1 MQETTILW
9 ADDEI
14 DLLKPHVLFLSEKG
28 YKVTTVTN
36 GNDAVELFRNN
47 YFDLVFLDE
56 NMPGLTGLETLAEIK
71 NINADV
77 PIVLITKNEEE
88 YLMEDAIGSKI
99 DDYLIKPVNPRQIL
113 LTIKRLTENKKL
125 VGQKTTMAYQQD
137 FRNLGMILNDNLNH
151 QEWVDV
157 YKKIVYWELE
167 LEKLE
172 DAGMHEILTMQK
184 AEANIQFC
192 KFVEKNYLD
201 WLKEPSTS
209 PTLSPQL
216 FKKKVFPQLEEKN
229 SVFFILIDNL
239 RYDQYR
245 MIHPIIA
252 EYFRLEE
259 EDTYYSI
266 LPTATQYAR
275 NSIFAGLM
283 PLDMEKRFPGMW
295 QNDEDE
301 GGKNLHEE
309 DFLADHLKR
318 ILRRDAKFS
327 YHKILNIDE
336 GRALN
341 ESVNNLMNNELNVVV
356 YNFVDM
362 LSHARTDMQMIR
374 ELASDDAAYRSLT
387 ISWFEHSPLLDLLKF
402 LSQKQV
408 KVVLTTDHGTIRVG
422 TPSKII
428 GDRNTNTNLRY
439 KQGKNLNYNAK
450 EVFHIRNPHDAMLPK
465 LHVSSSFVFAK
476 NDSYFVYPNNYNHF
490 ANFYNETFQHGGI
503 SLEEM
508 IIPIATY
515 GPK

>member
-14 DLLKPHVLFLSEKG
+14 DLLKPHVLFLNEKG
-28 YKVTTVTN
+28 YKVKTVTN
-36 GNDAVELFRNN
+36 GNDAVEAFKQGA
-47 YFDLVFLDE
+47 YDLVFLDE
-56 NMPGLTGLETLAEIK
+56 NMPGLTGLETLSEIK
-71 NINADV
+71 NINSDV
-77 PIVLITKNEEE
+77 PVVMITKSEEE

-99 DDYLIKPVNPRQIL
+99 ADYLIKPVNPRQIL
-113 LTIKRLTENKKL
+113 LTIKKLTENKRL
-125 VGQKTTMAYQQD
+125 VTEKTTMAYQQD
-137 FRNLGMILNDNLNH
+137 FRTLGMTLNDNLNY

-157 YKKIVYWELE
+157 YKKLIYWELE

-184 AEANIQFC
+184 AEANMQFC
-192 KFVEKNYLD
+192 KFIEKNYLN
-201 WLKEPSTS
+201 WVKNPESAPI
-209 PTLSPQL
+209 LSPQL
-216 FKKKVFPQLEEKN
+216 FKKKVFPVME
-229 SVFFILIDNL
+229 SGPVFFILIDNL
-239 RYDQYR
+239 RYDQFK
-245 MIHPIIA
+245 IINPIIS
-252 EYFRLEE
+252 EYLRCEE

-275 NSIFAGLM
+275 NAIFAGLM

-301 GGKNLHEE
+301 GGKNLFEE
-309 DFLADHLKR
+309 QFLADQLKR
-318 ILRRDAKFS
+318 TLRKEVKFS
-327 YHKILNIDE
+327 YNKILNIDE

-341 ESVNNLMNNELNVVV
+341 DSINNIMNNDLNVVV

-387 ISWFEHSPLLDLLKF
+387 LSWFIHSPLLDLLKY
-402 LSQKQV
+402 LAQKQV
-408 KVVLTTDHGTIRVG
+408 KVIITTDHGTIRVKN
-422 TPSKII
+422 PSKII

-439 KQGKNLNYNAK
+439 KQGKNLNFNAK

-465 LHVSSSFVFAK
+465 LHVSSSFAFAK
-476 NDSYFVYPNNYNHF
+476 EDSYFVYPNNYNHF
-490 ANFYNETFQHGGI
+490 VNFYNETFQHGGI

-508 IIPIATY
+508 IIPVATY
-515 GPK
+515 GAK